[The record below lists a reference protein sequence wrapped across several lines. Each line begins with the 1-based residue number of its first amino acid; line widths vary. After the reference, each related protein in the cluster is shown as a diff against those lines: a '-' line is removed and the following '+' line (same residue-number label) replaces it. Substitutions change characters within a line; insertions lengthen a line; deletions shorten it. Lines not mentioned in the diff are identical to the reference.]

1 MIFERSS
8 SPAPELNARQRWAVV
23 AMDVAM
29 LAEVTV
35 SVYLASQQPDEFT
48 PVFMKVFFSMLIPTL
63 AAGIFAIR
71 RFRDRNAP
79 DAGVE
84 A

>member
-1 MIFERSS
+1 MLFERSS
-8 SPAPELNARQRWAVV
+8 TPAPELNSRQRWSVV

-29 LAEVTV
+29 LAEVTI
-35 SVYLASQQPDEFT
+35 SVYLASKQPDEFT

-71 RFRDRNAP
+71 RFRDRSAP
-79 DAGVE
+79 DAGAE

>member
-1 MIFERSS
+1 MLFERSS
-8 SPAPELNARQRWAVV
+8 SPAPELNSRQRLAVIL
-23 AMDVAM
+23 MDVAM

-35 SVYLASQQPDEFT
+35 SVYLASKQPDEFT

-63 AAGIFAIR
+63 VAGIFAIR
-71 RFRDRNAP
+71 RLRNRAP
-79 DAGVE
+79 AAGAE